1 MSGLNS
7 ILYYGYLGTMEESA
21 ECSHFKFTV
30 GHFFH
35 TLRSQK
41 NVQRGIQQN
50 QIKKWKCFNDMVPNQ
65 QVGLKNA
72 KTNNHNSLNIK
83 RKMEL
88 KKLRIDF
95 YGPGHKRR
103 TSMKKLN
110 WKVWFLATHA
120 IKLIITCL
128 KRRTNKAREP
138 IIVELIFLGP
148 RAKGNHSQVIVEW

>member
-50 QIKKWKCFNDMVPNQ
+50 QIKKWKCFNDITYNDCCYCRTPLHHLRISLRTTRIALVVLNAMAKYHGLMVPAKKVDYTTWCTNHEMRLDLLFFDGCWRNCRD
-65 QVGLKNA
+65 VDFVEFTSLFLKPQ
-72 KTNNHNSLNIK
+72 NNL
-83 RKMEL
+83 
-88 KKLRIDF
+88 
-95 YGPGHKRR
+95 
-103 TSMKKLN
+103 
-110 WKVWFLATHA
+110 
-120 IKLIITCL
+120 
-128 KRRTNKAREP
+128 
-138 IIVELIFLGP
+138 
-148 RAKGNHSQVIVEW
+148 